1 MTTVPTVYYKTT
13 GTTNTYNTLLLPE
26 QNTGYLYINNTFRV
40 GHTDGVEANPP
51 FNNSNIGLKDQGDG
65 YFYDLF
71 LSNTDLYLDT
81 GNGVVSFVRDDELET
96 ILNNDPIIFS
106 NIYVSQATG
115 NGYISFV
122 TDHTEIGGTPNL
134 GFRASNGVMQ
144 FRNATST
151 AWSNIGS
158 SVETFIS
165 NIQVIT
171 ATTTISIP
179 QNTVGFKVRAIG
191 AGGAGG
197 AADTSIYSQG
207 AGGGAGGYVELAY
220 QSPTLSNMYLQVNI
234 GQGTTNIGGNSTVHL
249 KTNITDP
256 ATTVNMLLDAYGG
269 QPGETFNPLTY
280 ESSGGSGGSGSIS
293 GALTN
298 AGYVIQGQR
307 GQPGYYSENQNLRYY
322 HGGRGADSLF
332 GSGGAGAYIG
342 ADASSAGYG
351 CGGGGGIYYND
362 GASNTGV
369 QVFSNGGSGYA
380 VIEFYTAAITTA
392 GAIATNY
399 FYQLLDT
406 NIDLSQLITKPYL
419 KYGALSKVTNVEL
432 NIGDDPAP
440 SLGGTLDTNGYNIQ
454 FNNTKGIQDSAGN
467 LAIEFNSSNSGTA
480 HLLVKAGKLP
490 NGDDV
495 AEITANSSVASA
507 SAGLYIH
514 PKGTADIDMSTNTA
528 ASINITTGS
537 VVIENTTSV
546 ELNSGYIKTSY
557 AFYDD
562 GELSTSSG
570 SRTLIPTTS
579 DLIIFQIT
587 GDDGRYYT
595 SVDAGVMGQHV
606 NFIYDA
612 PGTNNIVYMSFI
624 NGASAASVGVGS
636 GLASE
641 LVYDTPGQSAHLV
654 YLQFGAP
661 YDATNIAVR
670 SRWQVLN
677 SGCNVIN

>member
-1 MTTVPTVYYKTT
+1 MTTVQALYSTT
-13 GTTNTYNTLLLPE
+13 SSINEYNTLLLPE
-26 QNTGYLYINNTFRV
+26 QNTGHLYINNTFRI
-40 GHTDGVEANPP
+40 GHTDGVEGNPP
-51 FNNSNIGLKDQGDG
+51 FNNANIGLKDQGDG
-65 YFYDLF
+65 NFYDLF
-71 LSNTDLYLDT
+71 LSNTDLYLNT
-81 GNGVVSFVRDDELET
+81 GNGIVYFVRNDELET
-96 ILNNDPIIFS
+96 ILNNDPVIFS
-106 NIYVSQATG
+106 NVYVSRATG

-122 TDHTEIGGTPNL
+122 NDHTEIGGTPNL

-144 FRNATST
+144 FRNAASNTW
-151 AWSNIGS
+151 ANIGTA
-158 SVETFIS
+158 VETFVS
-165 NIQVIT
+165 NIQAV
-171 ATTTISIP
+171 TTTSNILIP
-179 QNTVGFKVRAIG
+179 VNTVGIKVRAIG

-207 AGGGAGGYVELAY
+207 GGGGAGGFVELAY

-234 GQGTTNIGGNSTVHL
+234 GQGTSTIGGNSTVHL

-256 ATTVNMLLDAYGG
+256 ANPSNMLLDAYGG
-269 QPGETFNPLTY
+269 QPGETFNTVTY
-280 ESSGGSGGSGSIS
+280 ESSGGSGGSGQIS

-322 HGGRGADSLF
+322 HGGRGADSTF
-332 GSGGAGAYIG
+332 GSGGAGAFIG
-342 ADASSAGYG
+342 TDASSAGYG

-380 VIEFYTAAITTA
+380 VVEFYTAAISTV
-392 GAIATNY
+392 GAVATNY

-406 NIDLSQLITKPYL
+406 NIDLSQLNAKPYL

-440 SLGGTLDTNGYNIQ
+440 TLGGTLDTNGYNIQ
-454 FNNTKGIQDSAGN
+454 IANNTGIQDSTGN

-495 AEITANSSVASA
+495 AEITANSSVSAA

-537 VVIENTTSV
+537 VVIDNTSSV

-595 SVDAGVMGQHV
+595 SVDAGVMGQHA

-624 NGASAASVGVGS
+624 NGANTASVGVGS
-636 GLASE
+636 GLATE

-654 YLQFGAP
+654 YLQFGSP
-661 YDATNIAVR
+661 YDTANIASR
-670 SRWQVLN
+670 SRWQVVN
-677 SGCNVIN
+677 GGCNVIN

>member
-1 MTTVPTVYYKTT
+1 MTTVPALYSTT
-13 GTTNTYNTLLLPE
+13 SSINEYNTLLLPQ
-26 QNTGYLYINNTFRV
+26 QNTGHLYINNTFRV
-40 GHTDGVEANPP
+40 GHTDGIEANPP
-51 FNNSNIGLKDQGDG
+51 FNNANIGIKDRGDG

-71 LSNTDLYLDT
+71 LSNTDLYLNT
-81 GNGVVSFVRDDELET
+81 GNEVVRFVRADELEPV
-96 ILNNDPIIFS
+96 LNNDPVVFS
-106 NIYVSQATG
+106 NVYVSRATG

-122 TDHTEIGGTPNL
+122 TDHSEIGGTPNL

-144 FRNATST
+144 FRNAASNTW
-151 AWSNIGS
+151 ANIGTA
-158 SVETFIS
+158 VETFVS
-165 NIQVIT
+165 NIQAV
-171 ATTTISIP
+171 TTTSNILIP
-179 QNTVGFKVRAIG
+179 QNTVGIKVRAIG

-197 AADTSIYSQG
+197 SADTSIYSQG
-207 AGGGAGGYVELAY
+207 AGGGAGGFIELAY

-234 GQGTTNIGGNSTVHL
+234 GQGTTTIGGNTSVHL
-249 KTNITDP
+249 KTNITEP
-256 ATTVNMLLDAYGG
+256 ATSGNILLDAYGG
-269 QPGETFNPLTY
+269 QPGETVNPITY
-280 ESSGGSGGSGSIS
+280 ESSGGTGGSGSMS
-293 GALTN
+293 NVLTN

-342 ADASSAGYG
+342 SNASSAGYG

-369 QVFSNGGSGYA
+369 QVFSNGGSGYT
-380 VIEFYTAAITTA
+380 VIEFYTTAISGA

-406 NIDLSQLITKPYL
+406 NIDLGQLNAKPYL

-440 SLGGTLDTNGYNIQ
+440 TLGGTLDTNGYNVQ
-454 FNNTKGIQDSAGN
+454 FDNMAGIQDSTGN

-495 AEITANSSVASA
+495 AEITANSSISSA

-537 VVIENTTSV
+537 VVIDNTSSV

-595 SVDAGVMGQHV
+595 SVDAGVMGQHA

-624 NGASAASVGVGS
+624 NGANTASVGVGS
-636 GLASE
+636 GLATE
-641 LVYDTPGQSAHLV
+641 LVYDTAGQSAHLV
-654 YLQFGAP
+654 YLQFGSP
-661 YDATNIAVR
+661 YDTANISAR

>member
-1 MTTVPTVYYKTT
+1 MATVPSLFYRTT
-13 GTTNTYNTLLLPE
+13 SIPEYNTLLLPQ
-26 QNTGYLYINNTFRV
+26 QNTGHLYINNTFRV
-40 GHTDGVEANPP
+40 GYSDGIEANPP
-51 FNNSNIGLKDQGDG
+51 FNNANIGLKDRGDG

-81 GNGVVSFVRDDELET
+81 GSNGIVSFIRDDELET
-96 ILNNDPIIFS
+96 ILNNNPVIFS
-106 NIYVSQATG
+106 NVYVSRTTG

-122 TDHTEIGGTPNL
+122 TDHSEIGGTPNL

-144 FRNATST
+144 FRNAASNTW
-151 AWSNIGS
+151 ANIGS
-158 SVETFIS
+158 SVETFVSNVQVVTSTS
-165 NIQVIT
+165 NII
-171 ATTTISIP
+171 IP
-179 QNTVGFKVRAIG
+179 QNTVGIKVRAIG

-197 AADTSIYSQG
+197 SANTTIYSQG
-207 AGGGAGGYVELAY
+207 GGGGAGGFIELAY

-234 GQGTTNIGGNSTVHL
+234 GQGTSTIGGNTKIHL

-256 ATTVNMLLDAYGG
+256 ATALNMLLDAYGG
-269 QPGETFNPLTY
+269 QPGETVNPITY
-280 ESSGGSGGSGSIS
+280 ESSGGSGGSGQIS
-293 GALTN
+293 NVLTN
-298 AGYVIQGQR
+298 VGYIIAGQR

-322 HGGRGADSLF
+322 HGGRGADSAF
-332 GSGGAGAYIG
+332 GSGGAGAFIG
-342 ADASSAGYG
+342 TNASAAGYG

-369 QVFSNGGSGYA
+369 QVFSNGGQGYT
-380 VIEFYTAAITTA
+380 VIEFYTAAISSA

-406 NIDLSQLITKPYL
+406 NIDLGQLNAKPYL

-440 SLGGTLDTNGYNIQ
+440 TLGGTLDTNGYNIQ
-454 FNNTKGIQDSAGN
+454 FANSTGIQDSTGN
-467 LAIEFNSSNSGTA
+467 LAIEFNSSNSGSA
-480 HLLVKAGKLP
+480 HLLVKAGQLP

-495 AEITANSSVASA
+495 AEITANGLSA

-537 VVIENTTSV
+537 VVIDNTTSV

-557 AFYDD
+557 AFYDST
-562 GELSTSSG
+562 ELSTVSS

-587 GDDGRYYT
+587 GNDGRYYT
-595 SVDAGVMGQHV
+595 TIDTGVMGQHA
-606 NFIYDA
+606 NFIYDT

-624 NGASAASVGVGS
+624 NGANTASVGVGS
-636 GLASE
+636 GLATE
-641 LVYDTPGQSAHLV
+641 LVYDTAGQSAHLV

-661 YDATNIAVR
+661 YNAANISAR

>member
-1 MTTVPTVYYKTT
+1 MTTVPALYSTT
-13 GTTNTYNTLLLPE
+13 SSINEYNTLLLPQ
-26 QNTGYLYINNTFRV
+26 QNTGHLYINNTFRV
-40 GHTDGVEANPP
+40 GHTDGVEGNPP
-51 FNNSNIGLKDQGDG
+51 FNNANIGIKDRGDG

-71 LSNTDLYLDT
+71 LSNTDLYLNT
-81 GNGVVSFVRDDELET
+81 GNGVVYFVRNDELESV
-96 ILNNDPIIFS
+96 LNNDPVIFS
-106 NIYVSQATG
+106 NVYVSRATG

-122 TDHTEIGGTPNL
+122 TDHSEIGGTPNL

-144 FRNATST
+144 FRNAVSNTWT
-151 AWSNIGS
+151 NIGS
-158 SVETFIS
+158 SIETFVSNVQVVTSTS
-165 NIQVIT
+165 NII
-171 ATTTISIP
+171 IP
-179 QNTVGFKVRAIG
+179 QNTVGIKVRAIG

-197 AADTSIYSQG
+197 SANTTIYSQG
-207 AGGGAGGYVELAY
+207 GGGGAGGFIELAY
-220 QSPTLSNMYLQVNI
+220 QYPELSNMYLQVNI
-234 GQGTTNIGGNSTVHL
+234 GQGTSTIGGNTSVHL

-256 ATTVNMLLDAYGG
+256 ATLLNILLDAYGG
-269 QPGETFNPLTY
+269 QPGETVNPITY
-280 ESSGGSGGSGSIS
+280 ESSGGAGGSGQIS
-293 GALTN
+293 NVLTN
-298 AGYVIQGQR
+298 VGYIIAGQR

-322 HGGRGADSLF
+322 HGGRGADSAF
-332 GSGGAGAYIG
+332 GSGGAGAFIG
-342 ADASSAGYG
+342 SDASNAGYG

-369 QVFSNGGSGYA
+369 QVFSNGGAGYT
-380 VIEFYTAAITTA
+380 VIEFYTAAISSA

-406 NIDLSQLITKPYL
+406 NIDLGQLTTKPYL

-440 SLGGTLDTNGYNIQ
+440 TLGGTLDTNGYNIQ
-454 FNNTKGIQDSAGN
+454 FANTTGIQDSTGN

-495 AEITANSSVASA
+495 AEITANSSVGAA

-537 VVIENTTSV
+537 VVIDNTSSV
-546 ELNSGYIKTSY
+546 ELNSGYIKTSH

-595 SVDAGVMGQHV
+595 SVDAGVMGQHA
-606 NFIYDA
+606 NFIYDT

-624 NGASAASVGVGS
+624 NGANTASVGVGS
-636 GLASE
+636 GLATE
-641 LVYDTPGQSAHLV
+641 LVYDTAGQSAHLV
-654 YLQFGAP
+654 YLQFGSP
-661 YDATNIAVR
+661 YDTANISAR
-670 SRWQVLN
+670 SRWQVIN